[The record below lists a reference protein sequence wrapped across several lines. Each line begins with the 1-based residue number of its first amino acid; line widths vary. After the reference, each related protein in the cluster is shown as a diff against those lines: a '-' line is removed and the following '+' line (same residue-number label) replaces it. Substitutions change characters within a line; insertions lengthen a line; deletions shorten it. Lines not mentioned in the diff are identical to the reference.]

1 MNILVTYDVDT
12 VSERGQNRLRKVAQ
26 ICKDYGQRVQ
36 NSVFECDVSETQYL
50 VLREE
55 LKEAMN
61 VELDSI
67 RFYQLNK
74 NKSHGLETLGRITS
88 YDYDEPIVL

>member
-12 VSERGQNRLRKVAQ
+12 VSEKGQKRLRDVAR
-26 ICKDYGQRVQ
+26 ICKNYGQRVQ
-36 NSVFECDVSETQYL
+36 NSVFECDVSESQYL

-55 LKEAMN
+55 LREAMN
-61 VELDSI
+61 EELDSI

-74 NKSHGLETLGRITS
+74 NKSYGLEMLGRVTS